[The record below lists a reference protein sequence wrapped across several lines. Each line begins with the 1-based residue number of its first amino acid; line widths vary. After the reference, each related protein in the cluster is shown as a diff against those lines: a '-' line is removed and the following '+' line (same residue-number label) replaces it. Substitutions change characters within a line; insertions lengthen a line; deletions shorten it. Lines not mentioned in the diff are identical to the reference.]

1 MKLPGDEQRCTRSG
15 EEGIGLVVAI
25 FILVVLAFSGAVI
38 WRVNSVQTITATQGL
53 MGAKALFAAKAGV
66 QWAIFQISRDGDCA
80 GAEWPGHFQLTEG
93 GLASLQVVV
102 TCTAT
107 QHQDNSAPYNVYD
120 VLSVATNGAYPSRDF
135 AQRRVRATIVD
146 Q

>member
-1 MKLPGDEQRCTRSG
+1 MKRERRERDG

-38 WRVNSVQTITATQGL
+38 WRVNSVQAVTATQGL
-53 MGAKALFAAKAGV
+53 MGGKALFAAKAGV
-66 QWAIFQISRDGDCA
+66 QWAIFQISRDGDCV
-80 GAEWPGHFQLTEG
+80 GAEWPGNFALTEG
-93 GLASLQVVV
+93 GLAGLQVVV

-120 VLSVATNGAYPSRDF
+120 VLAVASHGAYPSRDF